1 MIINGDSSYCYDIT
15 YVIVKHVT
23 YDASEKRQGM
33 QQGVTRRTLIKAVG
47 IGAGAALIGGLA
59 PRAFAADDAPVK
71 GGVLRAA
78 FAGSPNDSTSVL
90 NVTGSNLAYVRAR
103 LIWDSLAEVDDGQI
117 VWRLM
122 TAAEPNSDATLWT
135 LKIRPGVTF
144 SDGRRLSAK
153 DVFYS
158 LKVWKSQPG
167 SQSGWLKP
175 LDIDASRVVDSE
187 TLALRLG
194 KPVGAFDLLLA
205 QSIFIFPDGTQDLSK
220 APGSGPFTLA
230 SWTPEKSVLQARSDY
245 WDAGNGGPYLNQIEL
260 YAIGDAGA
268 RLNGVKAGQFDY
280 AGGMALIAARA
291 EAANPA
297 IALWRS
303 ASHEMSNL
311 AFSMNLSKAPFNR
324 PEVVE
329 ALKYAIDREAM
340 VRAVT
345 LGFGEVAN
353 DALGAGQPWFNSGLP
368 VRAYDPQRARSLL
381 KKAGVD
387 GIEAALRTSDY
398 EYGTAESATL
408 LPRQAKAAGFSLRPD
423 RVPAQDYYSDFGL
436 LLSTPLQTNLFR
448 PMPLPVAL
456 PFYYGSGAPWPFTG
470 PASPRLDGLMNAM
483 QAARGEALK
492 ARVADVQAW
501 LWQQGGDAIF
511 ARIPSV
517 AASTPAVGGVRAAGF
532 FDYPL
537 LRDAWLR
544 RS

>member
-1 MIINGDSSYCYDIT
+1 
-15 YVIVKHVT
+15 
-23 YDASEKRQGM
+23 M
-33 QQGVTRRTLIKAVG
+33 QQGLTRRTLIKAMG
-47 IGAGAALIGGLA
+47 IGAGAALVGGAPLA
-59 PRAFAADDAPVK
+59 WGAEEKPLK

-78 FAGSPNDSTSVL
+78 FAGSASDSTSVL
-90 NVTGSNLAYVRAR
+90 NATGSNLAYVRAR
-103 LIWDSLAEVDDGQI
+103 LIWDSLAEIDGDRI
-117 VWRLM
+117 AWRLM
-122 TAAEPNSDATLWT
+122 TSAEPNKDATLWT
-135 LKIRPGVTF
+135 LKIRRDVTF
-144 SDGRRLSAK
+144 SDGRRLTAK

-167 SQSGWLKP
+167 SQSGWLQP
-175 LDIDASRVVDSE
+175 LDIDASRIIDSE
-187 TLALRLG
+187 TLALKLG
-194 KPVGAFDLLLA
+194 KPVGSFDLLLA
-205 QSIFIFPDGTQDLSK
+205 QSMFIFPDGTQDLSK
-220 APGSGPFTLA
+220 APGSGPYTLA
-230 SWTPEKSVLQARSDY
+230 GWTPEKSVLQARADY
-245 WDAGNGGPYLNQIEL
+245 WDSENGGPYLDQIQL
-260 YAIGDAGA
+260 YAISDAAA

-280 AGGMALIAARA
+280 AGGMALLTARA

-297 IALWRS
+297 IKLWRS
-303 ASHEMSNL
+303 ASNEMSNL
-311 AFSMNLSKAPFNR
+311 AFSMNLSKPPFNR

-368 VRAYDPQRARSLL
+368 VRAYDPQRAKALL
-381 KKAGVD
+381 KKAGLSGV
-387 GIEAALRTSDY
+387 EAAIRTSDY

-408 LPRQAKAAGFSLRPD
+408 LLRQATAAGFSLCLN

-456 PFYYGSGAPWPFTG
+456 PFYYGTGAPWSFTG
-470 PASPRLDGLMNAM
+470 PASPQLDALMNAM
-483 QAARGEALK
+483 QAARGDALK
-492 ARVADVQAW
+492 ARVADVQQW
-501 LWQQGGDAIF
+501 LWQQGGDAVF
-511 ARIPSV
+511 ARIPSI

-544 RS
+544 RP